1 MTAPRLPA
9 MPDAGPRFEP
19 VVASDF
25 EAMLALRIRA
35 MRPSLEALGRF
46 DPERA
51 RQRLA
56 EGFVPALM
64 RHIVLDGERIGFTTL
79 KPVEEGRALELDH
92 LYLEPQHQGRG
103 IGAWAVDCAK
113 SRADLLQLPLIV
125 EALKGSDAN
134 RFYQR
139 HGFVEQHRAEWD
151 ITYRREPAVSPMVV
165 ARELWSRIEAR
176 DWAGARA
183 LLHDRLSMTWWA
195 SAERMNTAEAYIA
208 VQAEYPEGWSIH
220 PRRFE
225 ALDDGCVLAFVQV
238 EHPPHGRFLVQQR
251 LRVRDGRI
259 AEGDELWATCEPPP
273 AWRTPE
279 RFPGLEALA

>member
-1 MTAPRLPA
+1 

-64 RHIVLDGERIGFTTL
+64 RHIVLDRERVGFTTL
-79 KPVEEGRALELDH
+79 KPVQEGRALELDH

-195 SAERMNTAEAYIA
+195 SAEAWRCSLMKPASE
-208 VQAEYPEGWSIH
+208 
-220 PRRFE
+220 PRLLVARGRFE